1 MYKIIGADGKEYG
14 PISAE
19 VLRQWLDEGRANGQT
34 KVLPEGAREWK
45 TIADVPGLVPPRAI
59 APEVSS
65 VPGPITLAPTPR
77 NNSFAVA
84 GMTLGILALTVGLC
98 CCYGLPFSIPG
109 IICSSIGLS
118 QIKKDPATQ
127 QGRNLAMVGLILSI
141 LSVLLGAMLLALGIA
156 LSTPDMIRRIRRL

>member
-34 KVLPEGAREWK
+34 KVLPEGATEWK
-45 TIADVPGLVPPRAI
+45 TIADVPGLVPPRAS

-84 GMTLGILALTVGLC
+84 GMTLEFSPSRSAYAAAMGFPLASRASFV
-98 CCYGLPFSIPG
+98 
-109 IICSSIGLS
+109 
-118 QIKKDPATQ
+118 PAS
-127 QGRNLAMVGLILSI
+127 A
-141 LSVLLGAMLLALGIA
+141 
-156 LSTPDMIRRIRRL
+156 